1 MIVKNLILKKKTT
14 CNNIE
19 ENKEDKIMKDVKE
32 ILKRSEELNAKLV
45 WKYSNINNY
54 LAAKKQQREEK

>member
-1 MIVKNLILKKKTT
+1 MTTKNLILKKKTT

-32 ILKRSEELNAKLV
+32 ILKRSEELNAELV

-54 LAAKKQQREEK
+54 LATKKQQREEK

>member
-1 MIVKNLILKKKTT
+1 MTTKNLILKKKTT

-32 ILKRSEELNAKLV
+32 ILKRSEELNAELV

>member
-1 MIVKNLILKKKTT
+1 MTVKNLILKKKTT